1 MSEFDGGGEFDELT
15 EMNQLIEEID
25 AAFDGEPGGL
35 DFARLAQDRT
45 LQRLA
50 IQLWRDMQ
58 SRASI
63 SKQKF
68 EELLR
73 REDLTPAD
81 LWAPGLTEGLT
92 VDSTVAEI
100 DKYKA
105 KLRIR
110 AEILTALLA
119 ETNADLGKAE
129 RWVGSD
135 KAVKK
140 ISLNDAPLV
149 GRND

>member
-1 MSEFDGGGEFDELT
+1 MSVSNVGEFDDLT
-15 EMNQLIEEID
+15 AMNQLIEEID
-25 AAFDGEPGGL
+25 AAFDGEPTGL
-35 DFARLAQDRT
+35 DFARLAQDQT

-58 SRASI
+58 ARAGVSR
-63 SKQKF
+63 QKF
-68 EELLR
+68 DELLQ

-81 LWAPGLTEGLT
+81 LWSPGLTEGLT

-100 DKYKA
+100 DRYKT

-110 AEILTALLA
+110 AELLTVLLA

-135 KAVKK
+135 KAIRKL
-140 ISLNDAPLV
+140 SLSDTQIDE
-149 GRND
+149 RNE